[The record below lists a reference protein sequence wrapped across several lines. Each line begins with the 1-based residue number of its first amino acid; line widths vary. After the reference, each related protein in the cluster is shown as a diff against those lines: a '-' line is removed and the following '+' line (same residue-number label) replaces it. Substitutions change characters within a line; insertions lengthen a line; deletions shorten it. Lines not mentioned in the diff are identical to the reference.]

1 MVIGSNALLP
11 ISATASATR
20 PLTVSLT
27 FADGIANQMAAQ
39 QLLKKHGMVGTFY
52 INSSS
57 ACLHMNRADLETLKA
72 NGHEIGGHS
81 VRHLSLISLSADEVQ
96 PSDGANLELD

>member
-52 INSSS
+52 INSSFIGLPAHES
-57 ACLHMNRADLETLKA
+57 SGSGDAQGERARNRWALSRPPEADLA
-72 NGHEIGGHS
+72 VGG
-81 VRHLSLISLSADEVQ
+81 
-96 PSDGANLELD
+96 